1 MTYCYYGACMGLGE
15 QATTY
20 GMRNIFINPIL
31 YVKHALFYLDLDFVL
46 RMSSK

>member
-1 MTYCYYGACMGLGE
+1 MYCYYGACTRLGE

-20 GMRNIFINPIL
+20 GMRNIFTNLIL
-31 YVKHALFYLDLDFVL
+31 YVNHALFYLDLDFAL